1 MTLDWATSSSKHLM
15 IALLVTIG
23 CGDDG
28 GTAEDGPGSTSAAT
42 TMNGSASGSGSA
54 GTSEGGTAAATS
66 TGNGTGDAS
75 LGTTAADDTAGA
87 TTDGA
92 TTNGTTTNGTTTD
105 GTTGGGVEVGSCDE
119 CSAEELCM
127 QLTEYAGPADGG
139 GPDVTLYCFAYPA
152 ACGEALDC
160 RCAGHLCPVPEGG
173 SEAWCETGD
182 GILYCSVA
190 YP

>member
-15 IALLVTIG
+15 LALLVTIG
-23 CGDDG
+23 CGDDD
-28 GTAEDGPGSTSAAT
+28 GTAGDGPGSTSAAT
-42 TMNGSASGSGSA
+42 TMNGSAASGSGSA
-54 GTSEGGTAAATS
+54 GTSEVGTAAATS
-66 TGNGTGDAS
+66 TGNGTDDAS
-75 LGTTAADDTAGA
+75 VGTTAVDGTDGT
-87 TTDGA
+87 TTDG
-92 TTNGTTTNGTTTD
+92 TTTDGTTTD
-105 GTTGGGVEVGSCDE
+105 GTTGGSQGVEVGSCDE
-119 CSAEELCM
+119 CSPEELCM

-160 RCAGHLCPVPEGG
+160 RCAGHLCPAPEGG